1 MAAVTMAASSLVAF
15 VAAPGVASTTS
26 FSKFS
31 SVRMAPIRLNRR
43 LSVVAMAQ
51 PNDTKKD
58 LQQQVSGDSSSWL
71 PCMLY
76 VCSFGFRRFA
86 SAVAC
91 EFRPGKIQLC
101 RELICVLC
109 LIHEVGMS
117 VVAGNF
123 VYPVRLRWYNDW
135 FVAMKLWIQSCFIW
149 SD

>member
-58 LQQQVSGDSSSWL
+58 LQQQVADAIIEAQKTCEEDPASQ
-71 PCMLY
+71 PC
-76 VCSFGFRRFA
+76 
-86 SAVAC
+86 AVAWDDVEEIAAEAAHQRDRKKTNADPLETYC
-91 EFRPGKIQLC
+91 ADNPETDEC
-101 RELICVLC
+101 R
-109 LIHEVGMS
+109 
-117 VVAGNF
+117 
-123 VYPVRLRWYNDW
+123 VYED
-135 FVAMKLWIQSCFIW
+135 
-149 SD
+149 